1 MRTENGQYYVMKD
14 DGTGHLTK
22 QIVQVGGIQYGSS
35 YQITGG
41 LSMDDKITFL
51 MEKMSER
58 VQRQKKVRLMT
69 FITINGRWEE
79 QQC

>member
-1 MRTENGQYYVMKD
+1 MIRS
-14 DGTGHLTK
+14 H
-22 QIVQVGGIQYGSS
+22 
-35 YQITGG
+35 
-41 LSMDDKITFL
+41 FL

>member
-41 LSMDDKITFL
+41 VWMIRSHFL